1 MRIQRLLLAEDDPDI
16 QKVVRM
22 SLRVRGVTDVM
33 LADNGEDCLRLV
45 TDKRPDV
52 ILLDVMMPRMDGYE
66 TCRRLKAD
74 AETRDIPVIFLTAKA
89 QHFEMKRGLDVG
101 ALGYLIKPF
110 DPMTLHDQIIAVL
123 DSRAEAAGA

>member
-45 TDKRPDV
+45 KDKRPDV

-74 AETRDIPVIFLTAKA
+74 AETRDIPVIFLTAK
-89 QHFEMKRGLDVG
+89 GS
-101 ALGYLIKPF
+101 
-110 DPMTLHDQIIAVL
+110 T
-123 DSRAEAAGA
+123 SR

>member
-1 MRIQRLLLAEDDPDI
+1 MRIRRLLLAEDDLDI

-45 TDKRPDV
+45 KEKRPDV
-52 ILLDVMMPRMDGYE
+52 VLLDVMMPRMDGYE

-74 AETRDIPVIFLTAKA
+74 PETRDIPVIFLTAKA
-89 QHFEMKRGLDVG
+89 QHFEMKRGLEAG

-110 DPMTLHDQIIAVL
+110 DPMTLHDQIVAVL
-123 DSRAEAAGA
+123 DTRAEAAGA